1 MTPEELK
8 DIKSNKIVDARGTSC
23 PGPLLA
29 AKKGI
34 TEISTGEI
42 MEVLSSDSGTKKDI
56 PAWSRKMGHEFLG
69 FLEEAGYWKLFVKRM
84 K

>member
-8 DIKSNKIVDARGTSC
+8 DLKSNKIVDARGTSC

-29 AKKGI
+29 SKKGI
-34 TEISTGEI
+34 IEISTGEI
-42 MEVLSSDSGTKKDI
+42 MEVLSSDPGTKKDI
-56 PAWSRKMGHEFLG
+56 PAWSKKMGHEFLG
-69 FLEEAGYWKLFVKRM
+69 FLEEPGYWKLFVKRM